1 VSGGEYGAMLEPG
14 AALPAFTVRDDS
26 GAEISTQDLLGKQLI
41 LYFYPKD
48 DTWGCTKEA
57 TQFRDE
63 YEHYLS
69 KDTELVGV
77 SRDSVES
84 HRLFK
89 EKYLIPFRLLADV
102 ESKLCDAF
110 GVIVDENVYGKNAI
124 QRSTFLFDRM
134 GTLVRVWPKVTV
146 IDHHVEVL
154 KALS

>member
-1 VSGGEYGAMLEPG
+1 MLETG
-14 AALPAFTVRDDS
+14 ASLPTLTVRDDT
-26 GAEISTQDLLGKQLI
+26 GAEISTHDLLGKQLI

-63 YEHYLS
+63 YENFRR

-102 ESKLCDAF
+102 ESRLCDAF

-124 QRSTFLFDRM
+124 QRSTFLFNRM
-134 GTLVRVWPKVTV
+134 GTLIRVWPQVTV
-146 IDHHVEVL
+146 MDHALEVL
-154 KALS
+154 KALA

>member
-1 VSGGEYGAMLEPG
+1 MLEPG
-14 AALPAFTVRDDS
+14 ATLPLLTVRDDT
-26 GAEISTQDLLGKQLI
+26 GAEISTHDLLGDRLI

-63 YEHYLS
+63 YENYRRRGF
-69 KDTELVGV
+69 EIVGV

-102 ESKLCDAF
+102 ESRLCDAF

-124 QRSTFLFDRM
+124 QRSTFVFDPT
-134 GTLVRVWPKVTV
+134 GKLVHVWPQVTV
-146 IDHHVEVL
+146 MGHAEEIL
-154 KALS
+154 KEL

>member
-1 VSGGEYGAMLEPG
+1 MRELGEMLEPG
-14 AALPAFTVRDDS
+14 ASLPSITVRDDT
-26 GAEISTQDLLGKQLI
+26 GAEISTQDLLGRQLV

-57 TQFRDE
+57 TQFREE
-63 YEHYLS
+63 YERFQR
-69 KDTELVGV
+69 KETELVGV

-102 ESKLCDAF
+102 DSLLCDAF
-110 GVIVDENVYGKNAI
+110 GVIVPENIYGKNAI

-134 GTLVRVWPKVTV
+134 GKLIHVWPKVTV
-146 IDHHVEVL
+146 LDHAVEVL
-154 KALS
+154 KSLP

>member
-1 VSGGEYGAMLEPG
+1 MLEPG
-14 AALPAFTVRDDS
+14 STMPLLTVRDDS
-26 GAEISTQDLLGKQLI
+26 GSEVSTQELLGTQLV

-57 TQFRDE
+57 TQFRDT
-63 YEHYLS
+63 YDKFRQ

-89 EKYLIPFRLLADV
+89 EKYLLPFRLLADV
-102 ESKLCDAF
+102 EARLCDAF

-124 QRSTFLFDRM
+124 QRSTFLFDPS
-134 GTLVRVWPKVTV
+134 GTLIRVWPTVTV
-146 IDHHVEVL
+146 VGHADEVL

>member
-1 VSGGEYGAMLEPG
+1 MLEAG
-14 AALPAFTVRDDS
+14 AAMPTFTVRDDT

-63 YEHYLS
+63 YDNICL

-77 SRDSVES
+77 SRDTVES

-89 EKYLIPFRLLADV
+89 EKYMLPFRLLSDV

-110 GVIVDENVYGKNAI
+110 GVIVDENIYGKNAI

-134 GTLVRVWPKVTV
+134 GKLIRVWPKVTV
-146 IDHHVEVL
+146 LDHQLEIL

>member
-1 VSGGEYGAMLEPG
+1 MPL
-14 AALPAFTVRDDS
+14 LTVRDDTGS
-26 GAEISTQDLLGKQLI
+26 EVSTQELLGTQLI

-57 TQFRDE
+57 TQFRDT
-63 YEHYLS
+63 YDKFRR

-89 EKYLIPFRLLADV
+89 EKYMLPFRLLADV
-102 ESKLCDAF
+102 EARLCDAF

-124 QRSTFLFDRM
+124 QRSTFLFDPS

-146 IDHHVEVL
+146 MGHADEVL
-154 KALS
+154 KEL